1 MKLETSEIEALR
13 ELLLSNQNHINPTL
27 QKLLKR
33 MKPNYS
39 TYKMYIDG
47 AADLNTQTSGIG
59 GIIYKDGEEIFTF
72 SEYLHDLTNNEAEY
86 SSLIHGLKSLLK
98 LSILNI
104 VIYSDSELVVKQI
117 NGEYKVKNSRMRKL
131 YEQTHSLLANFQK
144 WQLLHVLRDKNTVA
158 DKLATEGRLKNNL

>member
-1 MKLETSEIEALR
+1 MKLETTEIEALR
-13 ELLLSNQNHINPTL
+13 ELLLSNQNNINPTL

-33 MKPNYS
+33 MKPNSS

-59 GIIYKDGEEIFTF
+59 GIIYKDDEEIFTF

-131 YEQTHSLLANFQK
+131 YDQTHSLLANFQK